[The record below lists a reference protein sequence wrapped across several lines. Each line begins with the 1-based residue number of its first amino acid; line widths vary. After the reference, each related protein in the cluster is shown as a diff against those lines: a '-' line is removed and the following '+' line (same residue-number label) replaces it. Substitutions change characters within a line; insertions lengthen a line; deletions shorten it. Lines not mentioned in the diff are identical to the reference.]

1 MSLRLTTL
9 IALLTLAGCDSAT
22 DTHEVDAHG
31 HAEHAQ
37 PAAAAAPVFERAMAD
52 YEQQRF
58 ASAFDALASLA
69 DAGHR
74 DAARIALLMF
84 AHGPRL
90 YGQRFDAEAARRARW
105 VDAATGLSIVAMPR
119 P

>member
-1 MSLRLTTL
+1 MRA
-9 IALLTLAGCDSAT
+9 ALAFALAAGACG
-22 DTHEVDAHG
+22 VV
-31 HAEHAQ
+31 HAQ
-37 PAAAAAPVFERAMAD
+37 PVAATAPVFERAMVD